1 MQTIKL
7 ISFDADQTL
16 FDFDRTMREALSTVA
31 TFLTQT
37 HDTPCTTELL
47 CSTRD
52 HIADAHQNQAIDML
66 ELRRLSFLHILSAH
80 PDAKAITQE
89 AMALFKQE
97 RFGKTYLYDNVENTL
112 TRLAKHYTLAVL
124 TNGNSDPDRTPLKGQ
139 FDHIVMGEKFPY
151 EKPDPR
157 IFHHL
162 FKQAQITDT
171 AQVLHIGDSL
181 EHDVAGAN
189 GVGAKSVWFNP
200 NNGPNTTNIQPMFE
214 IQNMAEL
221 LPILSENNRP

>member
-1 MQTIKL
+1 MPPIKL

-16 FDFDRTMREALSTVA
+16 FDFDRTLREALATVA
-31 TFLTQT
+31 HYLTT
-37 HDTPCTTELL
+37 SHNTPCTAQDLR
-47 CSTRD
+47 STRD
-52 HIADAHQNQAIDML
+52 HIAKAHQGQAIDML
-66 ELRRLSFLHILSAH
+66 ELRRLSFLHILADH
-80 PDAKAITQE
+80 PKADAVTQE

-97 RFGKTYLYDNVENTL
+97 RFGKTYLYDNVQATL
-112 TRLAKHYTLAVL
+112 AQLAQHHTLAVL
-124 TNGNSDPDRTPLKGQ
+124 TNGNSDPDRTPLKGR
-139 FDHIVMGEKFPY
+139 FDHVVMGEKFPY

-162 FKQAQITDT
+162 FAQAQITDP

-200 NNGPNTTNIQPMFE
+200 DKAPNTTGIQPMFE
-214 IQNMAEL
+214 IQNMADL
-221 LPILSENNRP
+221 LPLLNALNRP